1 MKRSERL
8 ATRRYTLERAVAPHL
23 AEEWAEAVLLELRL
37 LGIDGTRIGAALA
50 EVDSHCVQSGQRAE
64 DAFGDPV
71 AYARSLELPATD
83 DTSPRALLSATLP
96 IVTQVIGMILLL
108 WSFTD
113 WREGRPLEITTG
125 HLVVTAIL
133 LVQMA
138 AVVRWP
144 DPALRTIVR
153 RPVLAWICL
162 MAGIAAVAGV
172 YALLTAVVWRLPA
185 VAAIV
190 TGAVVLVAGVVADLV
205 RHRPTHRADDPVVA
219 PLAPAARTASGQAL
233 ARALG
238 RLVTWQVPVAT
249 AALLATSWWM
259 TS

>member
-8 ATRRYTLERAVAPHL
+8 AARRYTLEPEVAPHVE
-23 AEEWAEAVLLELRL
+23 EEWAEAMLLELRL
-37 LGIDGTRIGAALA
+37 RGIAGPRIGAALA
-50 EVDSHCVQSGQRAE
+50 EVDSHCLESGQSAE

-71 AYARSLELPATD
+71 AYARSLELPETD
-83 DTSPRALLSATLP
+83 GTSPRALLGATLP
-96 IVTQVIGMILLL
+96 IATQVIGMIVLL

-113 WREGRPLEITTG
+113 WREARQLEITTG
-125 HLVVTAIL
+125 HLAVAAIIL
-133 LVQMA
+133 IQMA

-153 RPVLAWICL
+153 RPVLAWISL

-190 TGAVVLVAGVVADLV
+190 AGAVVLVAGVVADLV
-205 RHRPTHRADDPVVA
+205 RQRSTHPADDPVVA
-219 PLAPAARTASGQAL
+219 PLAPAAGTASSHAL
-233 ARALG
+233 ARTLG
-238 RLVTWQVPVAT
+238 RVVTWQVPMAT
-249 AALLATSWWM
+249 AALLATTWWM
-259 TS
+259 TG

>member
-8 ATRRYTLERAVAPHL
+8 SARRYTLEREVAPHVE
-23 AEEWAEAVLLELRL
+23 EEWAEAMLLGLRL
-37 LGIDGTRIGAALA
+37 LGVDGARIGAALA
-50 EVDSHCVQSGQRAE
+50 EVDSHCVESGQSAQ

-71 AYARSLELPATD
+71 AYARSLGLPATD
-83 DTSPRALLSATLP
+83 DASPRALLSATLP
-96 IVTQVIGMILLL
+96 IATQVIAMFLLL

-125 HLVVTAIL
+125 HLAVAAIV

-153 RPVLAWICL
+153 RPVLAWISL
-162 MAGIAAVAGV
+162 MAGIAAVVGV
-172 YALLTAVVWRLPA
+172 YALLTTVVWRLPA
-185 VAAIV
+185 VPAMVA
-190 TGAVVLVAGVVADLV
+190 GAVVLVAGVVADLV
-205 RHRPTHRADDPVVA
+205 RQRSTHPADDPVVA
-219 PLAPAARTASGQAL
+219 PLAPAAGTASSQAL
-233 ARALG
+233 ARTLG
-238 RLVTWQVPVAT
+238 RAVTWQVPMAT
-249 AALLATSWWM
+249 AALLATTWWM